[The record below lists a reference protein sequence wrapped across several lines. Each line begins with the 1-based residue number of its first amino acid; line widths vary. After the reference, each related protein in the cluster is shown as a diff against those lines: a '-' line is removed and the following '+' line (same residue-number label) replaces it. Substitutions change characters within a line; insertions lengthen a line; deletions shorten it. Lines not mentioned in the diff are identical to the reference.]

1 MELILKI
8 TTLSDTQI
16 GSGRSFGAVIDSDIE
31 FDRYGLPY
39 IPAKRIKGLFRNAVE
54 DLRNLGLLQFNKDH
68 LEALFG
74 KEGSECGAP
83 IIFDNL
89 MLENHEQLH
98 PWLEYLF
105 SKYENAFN
113 THLIQDYFTTLRSQT
128 AIDRDTKTAKDHS
141 LRTIRVL
148 KSGISSYNKHK
159 TGGAEQGAPR
169 KKNFVFC
176 GKIYL
181 QATEDEAAFINALS
195 MATLLIRRIGGQRNR
210 GFGKVEVELFDA
222 NGSLTEK
229 VKKELEARQ

>member
-54 DLRNLGLLQFNKDH
+54 DLSKVGLLQFNKDH
-68 LEALFG
+68 WEALFG

-83 IIFDNL
+83 ITFDNL
-89 MLENHEQLH
+89 MMENHEHLH

-105 SKYENAFN
+105 SKYKNAFN
-113 THLIQDYFTTLRSQT
+113 THLIQEHFTTLRSQT
-128 AIDRDTKTAKDHS
+128 AIDPDTKTAKDHS

-148 KSGISSYNKHK
+148 QKGYS
-159 TGGAEQGAPR
+159 
-169 KKNFVFC
+169 FC
-176 GKIYL
+176 GKIHL
-181 QATEDEAAFINALS
+181 KEDADKDAFLNALS
-195 MATLLIRRIGGQRNR
+195 MATLLLRRIGGQRNR
-210 GFGKVEVELFDA
+210 GFGKVKVELFDG